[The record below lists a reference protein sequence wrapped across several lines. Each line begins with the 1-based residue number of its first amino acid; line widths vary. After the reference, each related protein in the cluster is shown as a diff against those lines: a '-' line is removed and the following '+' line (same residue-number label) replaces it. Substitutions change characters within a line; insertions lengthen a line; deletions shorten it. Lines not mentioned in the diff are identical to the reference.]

1 MVLSRFLE
9 LILMRV
15 RRQKTV
21 VLHVSTYALLN
32 SFLEDSY
39 LSTFLMGADH
49 LVPCLSEVRVGPCE
63 HICFTLS
70 SPGLQ

>member
-1 MVLSRFLE
+1 
-9 LILMRV
+9 MRV

-39 LSTFLMGADH
+39 LSAFLMGADH

-63 HICFTLS
+63 HYLFHSIFAWAPVTWRPLLA
-70 SPGLQ
+70 GI